1 MRYVNS
7 FLKFAFSTKFREHE
21 LHKFN
26 RDTWLGFHVLLFL
39 FIRQFRVY
47 IFFFKLLA
55 SRLTW
60 IVPNKSCFIFLKTNN
75 NIALVQDH
83 INTTSESGANKRGNN
98 AEIRFLS
105 RSSSFAR
112 VERHRKTYLT
122 LEAKIKLHEHLR
134 GIGDQS
140 PPPAPP
146 PPTSTFDTIHPTDT
160 IFGTYNEL
168 SLYFQL
174 SITTW

>member
-83 INTTSESGANKRGNN
+83 INTTSESGATKIGNN

-105 RSSSFAR
+105 RSSSFAK

-140 PPPAPP
+140 PPPPNH
-146 PPTSTFDTIHPTDT
+146 F
-160 IFGTYNEL
+160 
-168 SLYFQL
+168 YFRQN
-174 SITTW
+174 SSN